1 MSPEALD
8 LMQREKLTKMV
19 MKDYFLDNNT
29 KDSIL
34 KMEQDDIAQEA
45 KILEES
51 IFSEILDD
59 LIKDT
64 LFGVGIHTKR

>member
-19 MKDYFLDNNT
+19 MKDYFLENNE

-34 KMEQDDIAQEA
+34 KMEKADIAHEA
-45 KILEES
+45 KVLEDS
-51 IFSEILDD
+51 IFSEILND
-59 LIKDT
+59 LLKDE
-64 LFGVGIHTKR
+64 LFFGTSRNR